1 MKTLLSLLLVE
12 QLTASVVTVQ
22 KSSGSKSS
30 TVIGL
35 KNKVDGEF
43 NGVVGN
49 ENDVFG
55 SSNGVFGKNNL
66 IFGNGNLA
74 G

>member
-1 MKTLLSLLLVE
+1 MKTILGGLVIT
-12 QLTASVVTVQ
+12 QIFGTVFAEN
-22 KSSGSKSS
+22 KGSSSS
-30 TVIGL
+30 TIIGV

-49 ENDVFG
+49 VNDVFG
-55 SSNGVFGKNNL
+55 SSNGVFGDNNL